1 MPGIRD
7 ESARHDIDSSLLE
20 HGLGVASELLGKCRE
35 QAVMALRENDPR
47 EIGTEFGVVPPE
59 HEPEELLQRAR
70 VLGSR
75 RASADDETPPPAPF
89 LVGYL
94 RGALEARERVVAQ
107 GEGVAQRLHPAG
119 RRLQPLVAE
128 VVVRAA
134 GRENEIVVGDLLS
147 GLGADAPPGRVE
159 AADARL
165 MKADILRSAKD
176 RPERPRDVGRR
187 EQCAVATDR
196 RGGRVELSST
206 RTTSTGFPSS
216 AFAHARPPNPHRR

>member
-1 MPGIRD
+1 
-7 ESARHDIDSSLLE
+7 
-20 HGLGVASELLGKCRE
+20 
-35 QAVMALRENDPR
+35 MALRENDPR

-75 RASADDETPPPAPF
+75 RASADDEKRQPPAPF
-89 LVGYL
+89 LVGYGL

-187 EQCAVATDR
+187 EQ
-196 RGGRVELSST
+196 RGGDLIQEGVKRW
-206 RTTSTGFPSS
+206 
-216 AFAHARPPNPHRR
+216 